1 MFCNLQLFKTFY
13 YKLVLVI
20 TEMTL
25 QFYVL
30 IQSFDFWSFVFTEII
45 KHAAEINPQ
54 IGSWN

>member
-45 KHAAEINPQ
+45 KHATEINPQ
-54 IGSWN
+54 IGS